1 MDYQRLQEDI
11 FKYSRFLFGGGIS
24 LILNILITYILTD
37 SFDLWHMLSFA
48 IALTI
53 EILFLFMYHSLFTFR
68 KRGKFL
74 LFVMVI
80 LGISALNWSFVYL
93 LSVILQLQ
101 YLISIVISAGVI
113 SLLNYTLNKKIV
125 FCA

>member
-1 MDYQRLQEDI
+1 MNSLRLRDDI
-11 FKYSRFLFGGGIS
+11 SKYIRFLFGGGIS
-24 LILNILITYILTD
+24 LILNILITYTLTA
-37 SFDLWHMLSFA
+37 SFDLWHMVSFA

-80 LGISALNWSFVYL
+80 VAISVLNWSFVYV
-93 LSVILQLQ
+93 LSVVLQLQ
-101 YLISIVISAGVI
+101 YIVSIVISAGVI
-113 SLLNYTLNKKIV
+113 SIVNYTLNKKIV
-125 FCA
+125 FC